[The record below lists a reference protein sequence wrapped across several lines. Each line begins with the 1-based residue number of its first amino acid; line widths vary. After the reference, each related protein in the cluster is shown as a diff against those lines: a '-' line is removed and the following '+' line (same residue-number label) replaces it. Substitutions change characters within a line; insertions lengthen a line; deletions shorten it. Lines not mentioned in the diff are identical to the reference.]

1 MTAKSNAR
9 QAIFHSL
16 MAMGLAMLAG
26 CSPIQIGS
34 RVIDFSGGGG
44 APAQTAPLNPT
55 QTAPMATSQPG
66 QRFGRGA
73 VPVALLLPLSGSGE
87 DTRIGSSMANASRMA
102 IGFIEASASI
112 GDNIHITL
120 RDTGG
125 TPQGAS
131 AAAQAAVQE
140 GARLILGPL
149 GSAEM
154 QAAGTVARGAGVPLI
169 GFAPTGTATGAGLYL
184 LGVLPEGE
192 MKRTIGWAK
201 AQGLRGLAGAFPANE
216 AGQAQQTAFRQQA
229 IAAGF
234 SPQAVYTFSGAGEAS
249 QIVAQALPEM
259 QRGMIDALFLPDRA
273 SAPAFG
279 AALAAAGVKDVQ
291 IIGSAEWDNDKAI
304 LNSAA
309 LAGAVYAAPDPA
321 GMNAI
326 RADYQRQF
334 GAAPHPMATI
344 AYTATILANVNTLS
358 LANPPYSPA
367 ALTNPQGFNGRDGLF
382 RFQANGR
389 SDYALVLKKVAPG
402 GAQMVEGAGF

>member
-9 QAIFHSL
+9 QAIFRSL
-16 MAMGLAMLAG
+16 MGLGLVLLAG

-34 RVIDFSGGGG
+34 RVIDFSGGAGE
-44 APAQTAPLNPT
+44 AAQTGPLSPT
-55 QTAPMATSQPG
+55 QPAPVAAQPG
-66 QRFGRGA
+66 QKFGRGA
-73 VPVALLLPLSGSGE
+73 VPVALLLPLSGASAE
-87 DTRIGSSMANASRMA
+87 ARIGPSLANASRMA
-102 IGFIEASASI
+102 IAFIEASASI
-112 GDNIHITL
+112 GDNIHIVL

-149 GSAEM
+149 GSGEM
-154 QAAGTVARGAGVPLI
+154 QAAAGVARGAGVPLI
-169 GFAPTGTATGAGLYL
+169 GLARNNAQTGAGIYL

-192 MKRTIGWAK
+192 MKRTIAWAK
-201 AQGLRGLAGAFPANE
+201 AQGLRGLAGAFPATE
-216 AGQAQQTAFRQQA
+216 AGQAQETAFRQQA

-234 SPQAVYTFSGAGEAS
+234 SPQAVYTFSSAGEAG
-249 QIVAQALPEM
+249 QIVAQAQP
-259 QRGMIDALFLPDRA
+259 QIARGLIDAFFLPDPA
-273 SAPAFG
+273 TAPGFG
-279 AALAAAGVKDVQ
+279 AALAAAGARQVQ
-291 IIGSAEWDNDKAI
+291 IIGSADWDHDPAI
-304 LNSAA
+304 QNSAA
-309 LAGAVYAAPDPA
+309 LAGAVYPAPDPA
-321 GMNAI
+321 GLNAI

-358 LANPPYSPA
+358 LSNPPYGPA

-389 SDYALVLKKVAPG
+389 SDYALVLKKLAPG
-402 GAQMVEGAGF
+402 GAQVVEGAGF